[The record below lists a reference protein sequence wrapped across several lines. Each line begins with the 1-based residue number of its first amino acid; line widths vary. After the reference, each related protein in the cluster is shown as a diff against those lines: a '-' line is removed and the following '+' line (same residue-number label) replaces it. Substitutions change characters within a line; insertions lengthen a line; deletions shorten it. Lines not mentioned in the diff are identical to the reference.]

1 MPGRAVKTQQSPTSE
16 EVQIKV
22 DVQFIDYFCAFPAV
36 YK

>member
-16 EVQIKV
+16 EVQIRADV
-22 DVQFIDYFCAFPAV
+22 DFIDYSCAFAAV